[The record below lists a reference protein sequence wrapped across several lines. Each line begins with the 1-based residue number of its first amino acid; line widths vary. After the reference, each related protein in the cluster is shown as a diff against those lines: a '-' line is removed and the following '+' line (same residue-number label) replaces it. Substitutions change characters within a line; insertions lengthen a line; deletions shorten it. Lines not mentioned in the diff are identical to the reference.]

1 MLWHVCSLRD
11 LDPENLRTTVPDLD
25 TLWVSRLLCWRLM
38 ALKLVSYCFFSILL
52 KMIFFHAIVRLAASV
67 SFSRRQHQA
76 TAGSVAVFI

>member
-38 ALKLVSYCFFSILL
+38 ALKLVSYCFFFPFIEND
-52 KMIFFHAIVRLAASV
+52 FFHAIVRLPAPV

-76 TAGSVAVFI
+76 TAGSVAVVI

>member
-1 MLWHVCSLRD
+1 ML
-11 LDPENLRTTVPDLD
+11 EAYGFEIGQ
-25 TLWVSRLLCWRLM
+25 LLF
-38 ALKLVSYCFFSILL
+38 FFSILL